1 MSTLFF
7 ALTIF
12 PLYGIFRTCF
22 SPLTVRIA
30 LLMAAFASIPLRYG
44 ASGLRDSG
52 KGFFYI
58 LCVYLLVE
66 VYRKRTDLKNYVFL
80 GIAAS
85 LLALTRTEAPVY
97 AGMFGL
103 SVLGL
108 ELWRKKIVF
117 PWRSCLCGL
126 TALLLLSPW
135 LAFMYRTTGYPVP
148 EIRYVPLIQKI
159 LKPVEKPVST
169 LPPPA
174 RAVPEE
180 KRVQQEKQEQGRGES
195 SRPALP
201 EPEKKSQ
208 PLPSEKSVAGESPLY
223 QRTAQHQ
230 NLNKVEEYEGFYKE
244 FLSGV
249 IGGFFPP
256 LGIFALLGI
265 LLRIRSR
272 KWTPEESL
280 VLAALLLH
288 ALLLETLVGHAHNK
302 ENISVHPDK
311 VHWGLDFQ
319 WTASFTKKMKPGT
332 MPGLGWFS
340 MLLYQGSN
348 SLSFFL
354 ICFTLPWLRSSVFS
368 QVFAVCAFNNSTNAS
383 KSSCSSYRSS
393 AV

>member
-148 EIRYVPLIQKI
+148 DIRISIIFSENLETGGEARLDSAAAGAGCPGGKKGAAREAGTGEGGEFPASSAGTGEEIPAASLGKI
-159 LKPVEKPVST
+159 
-169 LPPPA
+169 
-174 RAVPEE
+174 R
-180 KRVQQEKQEQGRGES
+180 RGGKS
-195 SRPALP
+195 PLP
-201 EPEKKSQ
+201 ED
-208 PLPSEKSVAGESPLY
+208 
-223 QRTAQHQ
+223 
-230 NLNKVEEYEGFYKE
+230 
-244 FLSGV
+244 
-249 IGGFFPP
+249 
-256 LGIFALLGI
+256 
-265 LLRIRSR
+265 RS
-272 KWTPEESL
+272 
-280 VLAALLLH
+280 
-288 ALLLETLVGHAHNK
+288 
-302 ENISVHPDK
+302 
-311 VHWGLDFQ
+311 
-319 WTASFTKKMKPGT
+319 
-332 MPGLGWFS
+332 
-340 MLLYQGSN
+340 
-348 SLSFFL
+348 
-354 ICFTLPWLRSSVFS
+354 
-368 QVFAVCAFNNSTNAS
+368 AS
-383 KSSCSSYRSS
+383 KPEQSRG
-393 AV
+393 V